1 MDQIKRSRKT
11 SSPEASILDKIQY
24 DNNVIFIVSGT
35 NKPLSVKG
43 SMSIGAP
50 ADSINSIVVNS
61 VDIENNP
68 ATYSREGIV
77 LSFYNK
83 PDVSCFGGDKSKLMR
98 VCMPNGKL

>member
-1 MDQIKRSRKT
+1 TSNPDIKVWNLSLGSNKEKPENFI
-11 SSPEASILDKIQY
+11 SPEASILDKIQY

-68 ATYSREGIV
+68 ATYSRE
-77 LSFYNK
+77 
-83 PDVSCFGGDKSKLMR
+83 
-98 VCMPNGKL
+98 